1 MKRLQFIK
9 SLLGAAVA
17 SISPAPVIAKPE
29 EKKFAHD
36 DIFYQ
41 PYNNERLIYFRTDST
56 VYKMLE
62 NSLKHRI
69 VDGAKFRCYL
79 PKHAFTLLRKEEYA
93 LSDFEPLVAMLNGYY
108 ERNDRYVLYEKNT
121 FLRMIYQKEN
131 DSYYPDLFLAQI

>member
-9 SLLGAAVA
+9 SLLGTAVA
-17 SISPAPVIAKPE
+17 SILPAPVVANPE

-41 PYNNERLIYFRTDST
+41 PYSNESLIYFRADSQ

-62 NSLKHRI
+62 NRLKHRI
-69 VDGAKFRCYL
+69 VDGDKFRCYL
-79 PKHAFTLLRKEEYA
+79 PKHAFTLLRKAEYTI
-93 LSDFEPLVAMLNGYY
+93 SDFEPLVAMLHGYY
-108 ERNDRYVLYEKNT
+108 ERNDKYALYEKST

>member
-9 SLLGAAVA
+9 SLFGTAVA
-17 SISPAPVIAKPE
+17 SIIPAPVIAKPE

-36 DIFYQ
+36 DIFYR
-41 PYNNERLIYFRTDST
+41 PYNNNNLLYFKKDSV
-56 VYKMLE
+56 VYRMLE
-62 NSLKHRI
+62 NRLKDRI
-69 VDGAKFRCYL
+69 VDAAKFRCYL

-108 ERNDRYVLYEKNT
+108 ERNDRYALYEKNT

>member
-9 SLLGAAVA
+9 SLLGTAVA
-17 SISPAPVIAKPE
+17 SILPAPVVANPE

-41 PYNNERLIYFRTDST
+41 PYSNEKLIYFRSDSQ

-62 NSLKHRI
+62 NRLKYRI

-79 PKHAFTLLRKEEYA
+79 PKHAFTLLRKAEYTI
-93 LSDFEPLVAMLNGYY
+93 SDFEPLVAMLHGYY
-108 ERNDRYVLYEKNT
+108 ERNDKYALYEKST

>member
-9 SLLGAAVA
+9 SLLGTAVA
-17 SISPAPVIAKPE
+17 SILPAPVVANPE

-41 PYNNERLIYFRTDST
+41 PYSNETLIYFIADSQ

-62 NSLKHRI
+62 NRLKHRI

-79 PKHAFTLLRKEEYA
+79 PKHAFTLLRKAEYTI
-93 LSDFEPLVAMLNGYY
+93 SDFEPLVAMLHGYY
-108 ERNDRYVLYEKNT
+108 ERNDKYELYEKST